1 MNGKFILGSELERV
15 VLDWGEQGWFSKPD
29 ITGTEKLVVVEVE
42 IFPGF
47 GHAFHRH
54 PNQEEVIFVL
64 EGEVEQWLETEKR
77 HLKAGDSVF
86 IPMDVVHAT
95 FNVSDKPVKA
105 LAILGPSIGAEGYE
119 VVEVFEQEP
128 WSQLRD

>member
-1 MNGKFILGSELERV
+1 MTGKFVLGSELERV
-15 VLDWGEQGWFSKPD
+15 LLDWGEQGWFSKPD
-29 ITGTEKLVVVEVE
+29 TTGAEKLVVVEVE

-64 EGEVEQWLETEKR
+64 KGEVEQWLETEKR
-77 HLKAGDSVF
+77 TLKEGDSVF

-95 FNVSDKPVKA
+95 FNVSDQPVKA
-105 LAILGPSIGAEGYE
+105 LAILGPSVGEEGYE
-119 VVEVFEQEP
+119 VVEVFDQEP
-128 WSQLRD
+128 WNQLRA